1 MSVKGWGLEGPAC
14 GPWLRRG
21 EESPMG
27 GPGQQPGAQL
37 GVNVWGRVWP
47 GPLSTH
53 FAETT
58 KALDLQETMNSCS
71 QAPASHRLIME
82 GWLVRSLPFELM
94 AIDFSFHSFP
104 HQPSLR
110 PAPGSERQGCGQRL
124 ETLPSRRFAGPEAG
138 SREPRAWISAW
149 CRRPVGRGTVTSVPQ
164 GSEVRAHVNVC
175 VSGVTAHT
183 QVPLWSDGCGQVW
196 PRPTGMS
203 LPRCCCGQ
211 PTRYLRS

>member
-1 MSVKGWGLEGPAC
+1 MKGWGLEGPAR

-27 GPGQQPGAQL
+27 GTGQQPGAQV

-58 KALDLQETMNSCS
+58 KALDIQETMNSCS

-82 GWLVRSLPFELM
+82 GWLVRSLPFKLT

-110 PAPGSERQGCGQRL
+110 PAPGSEQQGCGQRL
-124 ETLPSRRFAGPEAG
+124 ETLPSRRFAGPLRQGAG
-138 SREPRAWISAW
+138 SHALGSQPGAGTLLGEAPSPVSPRAP
-149 CRRPVGRGTVTSVPQ
+149 R
-164 GSEVRAHVNVC
+164 SERV
-175 VSGVTAHT
+175 
-183 QVPLWSDGCGQVW
+183 
-196 PRPTGMS
+196 
-203 LPRCCCGQ
+203 
-211 PTRYLRS
+211 